1 MMPQSGGQI
10 VVDALHA
17 NEIDRVFSVPG
28 ESFLPILD
36 ALADAPSIG
45 LIVARQEGGAA
56 MMAESYGKLTGRPGI
71 CLVTRG
77 PGASNAYAGVH
88 VAAQD
93 STPMILMVGLI
104 ERGFVGREAFQEI
117 DVKAMFGDQVKWA
130 ATVNETERLPEMLN
144 RAFANAMSGRPGPV
158 VLGLPEDVLSGIAEV
173 VPAKPAL
180 VASPAPAPQ
189 QLEALA
195 DTLTSAQRPL
205 VIVGGEGW
213 TTADCDRLVAF
224 SERWN
229 LPVVCAFRFQDRFPN
244 THPNYAGDSGLGVNP
259 ELASRIRDADVLLAL
274 GARLGDCTTSSYS
287 LIDIPHPNQTLIHV
301 HPSAEE
307 LGRVYRADLAVNAG
321 PSGFL
326 QAAETLPAPKE
337 VRWAQSTSDANAAY
351 RAWSDEATDLPGDF
365 NFGEAV
371 IWLRDRLPE
380 DAIITNG
387 AGNYTV
393 WVHRYFR
400 HRRYRTQLAPTSG
413 SMGYG
418 LPAAI
423 SAALHHPERTV
434 VCFAG
439 DGCLQM
445 TIQEL
450 GTIAENRLKL
460 IIILVNNGMYAT
472 IRMHQEKHYPGRVS
486 GTDLTNPDFVALASA
501 YGLNAE
507 RVTKT
512 SDFGPAIE
520 RAMAASETTLIEVL
534 PDPRILTPAKVLA

>member
-1 MMPQSGGQI
+1 MMRQSGGQI

-17 NEIDRVFSVPG
+17 NAIGRIFSVPG

-36 ALADAPSIG
+36 ALTDAPSID
-45 LIVARQEGGAA
+45 LIIARQEGGAA
-56 MMAESYGKLTGRPGI
+56 MMAEAYGKLTGKPGI

-104 ERGFVGREAFQEI
+104 ERAFTGREAFQEI

-130 ATVNETERLPEMLN
+130 ATVNETERLPEMLA

-158 VLGLPEDVLSGIAEV
+158 VLGLPEDVLSEMV
-173 VPAKPAL
+173 DVPTAQPAL
-180 VASPAPAPQ
+180 VARASVSF
-189 QLEALA
+189 EEIETVGERLA
-195 DTLTSAQRPL
+195 SAERPL

-213 TTADCDRLVAF
+213 SATDRDRLVAL
-224 SERWN
+224 SERWS
-229 LPVVCAFRFQDRFPN
+229 LPVSCAFRCQDRFPN
-244 THPNYAGDSGLGVNP
+244 DHPNYAGDAGLGINP
-259 ELASRIRDADVLLAL
+259 RLAARIQGADLVLTI
-274 GARLGDCTTSSYS
+274 GARLGDCTTSSYTLFDS
-287 LIDIPHPNQTLIHV
+287 PAPQQALIHV
-301 HPSAEE
+301 HPGPEE
-307 LGRVYRADLAVNAG
+307 LGRVYRADLAINAG

-326 QAAETLPAPKE
+326 KAAETLPARDNP
-337 VRWAQSTSDANAAY
+337 RWAQWKADAHSDY
-351 RAWSDEATDLPGDF
+351 RSWSDEATELPGDF
-365 NFGEAV
+365 NLGEAV
-371 IWLRDRLPE
+371 IWLRDALPE

-387 AGNYTV
+387 AGNYSV
-393 WVHRYFR
+393 WVHRFFR

-423 SAALHHPERTV
+423 SAALHHPKRTV

-450 GTIAENRLKL
+450 GTVAENRLKL

-472 IRMHQEKHYPGRVS
+472 IRMHQEAHYPGRVS
-486 GTDLTNPDFVALASA
+486 GTNLTNPDFVALANA
-501 YGLNAE
+501 YEFNAE
-507 RVTKT
+507 RVTQT
-512 SDFGPAIE
+512 ADFGPAIE

-534 PDPRILTPAKVLA
+534 PDPRILTPAKVLT